1 MTSIL
6 NNVAANTALL
16 NLQSTVKN
24 LQNLQNQISTGLR
37 VSSAADNAS
46 YFSIASVL
54 RTDSNALSAVSD
66 TLNQGNSSLSVAA
79 TAIAQIQ
86 TTLSD
91 IKNQLI
97 TASKPNADRTVIQQQ
112 ISQDQKQLE
121 NIANSANLNG
131 QNFLS
136 VDSNSH
142 GYNSTKSFVSSYSRD
157 SHGSI
162 SVGYISI
169 NTKNSA
175 ILDAGND
182 LSIQTTL
189 NSGTT
194 AEDLPT
200 TGPALTAPNATLS
213 YEATATAGP
222 NGAQS
227 FSMYTLD
234 SASDPAAPKYF
245 KNTIGFAAS
254 GTTPL
259 AVTVTQGAGTSALA
273 VGDTIGGVA
282 TGAPGGPTGVKAPEY
297 DAATQKLTFWVINP
311 GQNPV
316 AGKSA
321 STVSYDKVEVD
332 GFTPVTSN
340 GILDRIDTVTKGSYT
355 DTSGNTTWTTSALSS
370 GGVGTGVS
378 ILDMNIAGLTD
389 GPEDMAM
396 LNAYQQ
402 QVDNA
407 ISSVTSAASTLGTA
421 QSRIQAQTSFVTSL
435 QTSID
440 NGVGSMVDSDL
451 NVASTRLQALQVQ
464 QQLGVQSL
472 SMANQST
479 QMILKLFQ

>member
-16 NLQSTVKN
+16 NLQNTVRN
-24 LQNLQNQISTGLR
+24 LQGLQNQISTGLR
-37 VSSAADNAS
+37 VSTAADNAS

-66 TLNQGNSSLSVAA
+66 TLSQGNSSLSVAA

-97 TASKPNADRTVIQQQ
+97 TASKPNADRAVIQQQ
-112 ISQDQKQLE
+112 ITQDQNELA

-136 VDSNSH
+136 VNSNSQ
-142 GYNSTKSFVSSYSRD
+142 GYNATKSFVSSYSRD
-157 SHGSI
+157 SHGAV
-162 SVGYISI
+162 SVGFISI

-175 ILDAGND
+175 LLDSGND
-182 LSIQTTL
+182 LSVQTTL

-194 AEDLPT
+194 SAVLPT
-200 TGPALTAPNATLS
+200 GTFTAAGTLQ
-213 YEATATAGP
+213 YEANATAGP
-222 NGAQS
+222 NNAYS
-227 FSMYTLD
+227 FSIYAQDQADAT
-234 SASDPAAPKYF
+234 KYF
-245 KNTIGFAAS
+245 KNTIGFSSSTAIT
-254 GTTPL
+254 G
-259 AVTVTQGAGTSALA
+259 VTVTQGTNTASSLA
-273 VGDTIGGVA
+273 VGDTVGGVA
-282 TGAPGGPTGVKAPEY
+282 TGAPGEPAGVTAPIYDATAQTLTFYVVNPGSTASSVEY
-297 DAATQKLTFWVINP
+297 D
-311 GQNPV
+311 
-316 AGKSA
+316 
-321 STVSYDKVEVD
+321 TVVLA
-332 GFTPVTSN
+332 GFTPTTNN
-340 GILDRIDTVTKGSYT
+340 GILDRVDTVTMGSYT
-355 DTSGNTTWTTSALSS
+355 DSSGVTTSTTQAIAS

-378 ILDMNIAGLTD
+378 ILGINIAGLTD
-389 GPEDMAM
+389 GPADMAM

-407 ISSVTSAASTLGTA
+407 IQSVTAAASTLGTA
-421 QSRIQAQTSFVTSL
+421 QSRIQAQTSFVSSL

-440 NGVGSMVDSDL
+440 NGVGSLVDSDL